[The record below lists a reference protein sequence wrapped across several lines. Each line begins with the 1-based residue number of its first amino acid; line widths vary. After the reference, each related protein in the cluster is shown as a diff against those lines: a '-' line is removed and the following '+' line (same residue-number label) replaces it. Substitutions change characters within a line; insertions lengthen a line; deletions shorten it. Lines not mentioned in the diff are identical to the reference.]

1 MDRPEITQ
9 LLFHPTQVAQNTPPE
24 GATDFSVSVDT
35 DVRVACRMHSFSKEY
50 PTLIFFHGNG
60 EIIPDYDEIGPCYG
74 KEGINLLVAEY
85 RGYGW
90 STGTPLTSTF
100 LPDCNTVFLQ
110 ALDWLKE
117 QEYTGPVF
125 VKGRSLGSACA
136 IDIALNHS
144 ERIAGLIIESGFAR
158 TIPLAKTLGVDL
170 EAMGLSEEDCFNNVG
185 KIRQVEKPTYILHG
199 QYDQLI
205 PLWQSETLQ
214 AESGARKKEFQ
225 IIPGADHNSLIAKVG
240 QMYFQAVKKFVYQ
253 AAGLTPS
260 WRERRRHFKAQ
271 QQAQ

>member
-144 ERIAGLIIESGFAR
+144 ERIAG
-158 TIPLAKTLGVDL
+158 
-170 EAMGLSEEDCFNNVG
+170 EDAWRRLRG
-185 KIRQVEKPTYILHG
+185 HG
-199 QYDQLI
+199 
-205 PLWQSETLQ
+205 P
-214 AESGARKKEFQ
+214 
-225 IIPGADHNSLIAKVG
+225 V
-240 QMYFQAVKKFVYQ
+240 
-253 AAGLTPS
+253 
-260 WRERRRHFKAQ
+260 
-271 QQAQ
+271 